1 MLTTFYFY
9 YLSYLFSFHSAGQT
23 IFSVFLSSVI
33 YLLLV
38 TPEVRY
44 IPSVHSVW

>member
-23 IFSVFLSSVI
+23 AFLSSVI